1 MLISQVLLTGVPG
14 DRKITLKWNISST
27 GGAKVDKFIF
37 MVFKTG
43 NHAEGM
49 RVETA
54 LNDVENVGGGFYTH
68 TISSLEN
75 NVNYTVSVAA
85 VNKRG
90 LSAMSK
96 PLVLKPFKF
105 TEEIELEN
113 TLESSN
119 IIQMQRD
126 QLVSD
131 IMNKLDNNEYTNLKN
146 EIDEVR
152 KIEESLNKS
161 KGNNLFSQLKKI
173 GSLSL
178 SVNN

>member
-1 MLISQVLLTGVPG
+1 MYFLCQQGIESCSQNICKNTCSRCSNEETCPWVREAREFASDLKNVDFPSAPIVTGVPG

-75 NVNYTVSVAA
+75 NVNYTVSVSA
-85 VNKRG
+85 VNNRG
-90 LSAMSK
+90 
-96 PLVLKPFKF
+96 
-105 TEEIELEN
+105 
-113 TLESSN
+113 
-119 IIQMQRD
+119 
-126 QLVSD
+126 
-131 IMNKLDNNEYTNLKN
+131 
-146 EIDEVR
+146 
-152 KIEESLNKS
+152 
-161 KGNNLFSQLKKI
+161 
-173 GSLSL
+173 
-178 SVNN
+178 

>member
-1 MLISQVLLTGVPG
+1 
-14 DRKITLKWNISST
+14 
-27 GGAKVDKFIF
+27 

-75 NVNYTVSVAA
+75 NVNYIVSVLA

-96 PLVLKPFKF
+96 PYIK
-105 TEEIELEN
+105 TI
-113 TLESSN
+113 
-119 IIQMQRD
+119 
-126 QLVSD
+126 
-131 IMNKLDNNEYTNLKN
+131 
-146 EIDEVR
+146 
-152 KIEESLNKS
+152 
-161 KGNNLFSQLKKI
+161 
-173 GSLSL
+173 
-178 SVNN
+178 